1 MSASYDRLAAAA
13 APVVIAV
20 VAVVAAVV
28 VIAVVVVVAVTVVTV
43 RSRPSKL
50 TFPFYS
56 SVQKRKK
63 LPPRFSGTKIST
75 VTVRQ

>member
-13 APVVIAV
+13 AT
-20 VAVVAAVV
+20 VV
-28 VIAVVVVVAVTVVTV
+28 VIAVVVVVVAVVAVVAAKVVTV

-50 TFPFYS
+50 TFPLYS

-63 LPPRFSGTKIST
+63 LPPHFSGTKIST